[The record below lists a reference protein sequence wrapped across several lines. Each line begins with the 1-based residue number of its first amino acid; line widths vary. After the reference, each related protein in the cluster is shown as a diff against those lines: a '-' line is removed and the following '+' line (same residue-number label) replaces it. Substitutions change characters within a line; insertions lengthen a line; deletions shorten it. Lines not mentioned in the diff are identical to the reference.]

1 MLTRYL
7 VAEGYRIDR
16 FGNAVTT
23 TYVDLR
29 ESAARHPIPALPDS
43 EFLRR

>member
-16 FGNAVTT
+16 FGNVVTT

-29 ESAARHPIPALPDS
+29 EPGGVTSHPRAAG
-43 EFLRR
+43 F